1 MIFIA
6 AKDVLSEKIIALIV
20 CTVLIISSLSLS
32 VFAEDEIKVV
42 IDGEELEMDVSPAI
56 INGRTMVP
64 LRAIFEYFGAKIDWW
79 QDTKRIYAY
88 LGSVCISMS
97 VENEL

>member
-1 MIFIA
+1 M
-6 AKDVLSEKIIALIV
+6 KKIIALIV
-20 CTVLIISSLSLS
+20 CTALIISSLSLS

-88 LGSVCISMS
+88 LGNIYISMS
-97 VENEL
+97 VANEL